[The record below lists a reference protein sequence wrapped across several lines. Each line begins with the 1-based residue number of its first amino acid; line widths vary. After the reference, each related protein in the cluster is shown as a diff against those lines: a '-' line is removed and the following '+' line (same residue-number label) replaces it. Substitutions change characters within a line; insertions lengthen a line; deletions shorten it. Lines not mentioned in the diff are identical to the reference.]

1 MEKKKNNLGFLIAVF
16 IAILIPLACGLNPT
30 TVYEN
35 RPVTLHPGTID
46 TVIVVLDKGEKFINF
61 SMGWDSYEV
70 WISTKDSLGEIKIR
84 KLVGCSYAFM
94 GEIKIIE
101 RK

>member
-1 MEKKKNNLGFLIAVF
+1 MKKKQNNLGFLIAII
-16 IAILIPLACGLNPT
+16 IAILIPLACGSKPT
-30 TVYEN
+30 TVHEN
-35 RPVTLHPGTID
+35 RPVTLHPGTTD
-46 TVIVVLDKGEKFINF
+46 TIVVVLDKGEKFINF

-84 KLVGCSYAFM
+84 QLVGCSFAFM